1 MAVTRNA
8 ARLER
13 DIDRIVVGIRMIGL
27 EKADDRCLRTE
38 LSWLH
43 VRSRMND
50 DLLLDQEGMCFP
62 PPFQGHQRAFVIE
75 RLLRQMLVELP

>member
-1 MAVTRNA
+1 MAATRNA

-13 DIDRIVVGIRMIGL
+13 DIDRIVVGFRMIGL
-27 EKADDRCLRTE
+27 EKVDDRCLRTE

-50 DLLLDQEGMCFP
+50 DLLLDQEGMCFL
-62 PPFQGHQRAFVIE
+62 PPFQGHQGCLVVE
-75 RLLRQMLVELP
+75 SLLAHLLALQP